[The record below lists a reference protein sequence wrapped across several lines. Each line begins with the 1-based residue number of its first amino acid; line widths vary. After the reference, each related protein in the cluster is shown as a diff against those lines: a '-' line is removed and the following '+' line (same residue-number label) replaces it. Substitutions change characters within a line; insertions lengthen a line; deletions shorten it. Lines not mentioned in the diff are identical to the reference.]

1 MDEKRL
7 KLTTHPSEY
16 EGETILKDGSVIL
29 LRPIKKDDADEWL
42 SFIQRL
48 SSRTKYLRLLHL
60 PQKMQLNDAI
70 RFCTVDYV
78 NTFAC
83 VAEVRIG
90 NRMQMVATGRYYR
103 LPRRASAEVAIAIQ
117 DDYQGKGLGTKL
129 MEYLANVARDNDITT
144 FESEILADNESMM
157 SIIRDYG
164 FHVTSR
170 FREGVFH
177 VVLNIARTRRVIKK
191 EEERER
197 RSTITSLT
205 SILYP
210 KSVAVIGASR
220 TQGTLGQLLV
230 QCLLESHFTGTVY
243 PVNPQASSI
252 MSVKAYPSVLTIP
265 DEIEL
270 AIIVVPAAT
279 VTQVVDECG
288 RKGVRAIIVIS
299 DGFKERG
306 SEGAAREKE
315 LRQIALGHGM
325 RLVGPN
331 CMGVINTDSS
341 ISLNATFSPVYP
353 PPGNIAFLSQSGAM
367 GLVILEYAKNLNLG
381 ISTFVSVGNRADVS
395 SNDLLQYWEEDPV
408 TKVIL
413 LYLESFGNPRKF
425 SRIARRVSAKKPIV
439 VVKGGSTQAGSRAA
453 SSHTGAMTTSKV
465 VADELFR
472 CAGIIRVDVMEE
484 LFNVASLLSNQPLPR
499 GKRLAIITNGGG
511 PGIIAADAA
520 VNNGL
525 SLPIFSEE
533 IAKTLK
539 QVIKRDIEIGNPIDM
554 TAGATAQEFEDVLKV
569 LARDE
574 GNDAVLS
581 IFIPPIVVNTNDME
595 KAITRVAALFRR
607 QNKPLIACF
616 LGQRGFKAK
625 LGTGNRY
632 VPTYSFPEE
641 AVVALAKTVD
651 YADIRRKPRGKLPK
665 YRHIKRLTAQN
676 IIIRAL
682 RGSAR
687 RPLWLK
693 PQEINELLE
702 CYGIRFMNSWLAR
715 SPEEAAT
722 VAADTGFPVAI
733 KLASS
738 TITHKTDVGGVVLGL
753 NTEGEVKQAYR
764 DIEDKLAN
772 QGRIKDMEG
781 VVVQKMI
788 EGDIETIIGVTQDPS
803 FGPLIMFG
811 SGGIYAELINDV
823 SFRLHPLTD
832 LDAEELVHSVKL
844 ADLYKGYR
852 GSPPADVAAI
862 QELLLRLSIMVEDL
876 PQIIELDFNPV
887 KVLPQ
892 GEGYWILD
900 ARILIR

>member
-1 MDEKRL
+1 MAIY
-7 KLTTHPSEY
+7 PSKY

-29 LRPIKKDDADEWL
+29 LRPINKDDAEEWL
-42 SFIQRL
+42 NFIQRL
-48 SSRTKYLRLLHL
+48 NSRTKYLRLLHL
-60 PQKMQLNDAI
+60 PQKMELNDAV
-70 RFCTVDYV
+70 RFCAVDYI

-83 VAEVRIG
+83 VAEVRVD
-90 NRMQMVATGRYYR
+90 NKMQVVATGRYYR
-103 LPRRASAEVAIAIQ
+103 LPRRTSAEVAIAIQ
-117 DDYQGKGLGTKL
+117 DNYQGKGLGTKL

-144 FESEILADNESMM
+144 FESEVLADNESMM

-170 FREGVFH
+170 FQEGVYH
-177 VVLNIARTRRVIKK
+177 VVLDITRTRRVIKK

-220 TQGTLGQLLV
+220 TQGTLGQLLI
-230 QCLLESHFTGTVY
+230 QCILESHFSGTVY
-243 PVNPQASSI
+243 PVNPKASSI
-252 MSVKAYPSVLTIP
+252 MSVKAYPSVLAIP

-270 AIIVVPAAT
+270 AIIAVPAAT
-279 VTQVVDECG
+279 VTKVVDECG

-306 SEGAAREKE
+306 PEGAAREKE
-315 LRQIALGHGM
+315 LRQITLGHGM

-341 ISLNATFSPVYP
+341 VNLNATFSLVYP

-395 SNDLLQYWEEDPV
+395 SNDLLQYWEEDPA

-465 VADELFR
+465 ISDELFR
-472 CAGIIRVDVMEE
+472 HAGIIRVDVMEE
-484 LFNVASLLSNQPLPR
+484 LFNVASLLSNQPLPKGR
-499 GKRLAIITNGGG
+499 RLAIITNGGG

-525 SLPIFSEE
+525 SLPIFPDET
-533 IAKTLK
+533 ARKLK
-539 QVIKRDIEIGNPIDM
+539 QVIRRDIKIGNPIDM

-574 GNDAVLS
+574 VNDAVLS
-581 IFIPPIVVNTNDME
+581 IFIPPIVVNTSDME

-607 QNKPLIACF
+607 QNKPLLACF
-616 LGQRGFKAK
+616 LGQRGFKIK
-625 LGTGNRY
+625 LGTGGRY

-651 YADIRRKPRGKLPK
+651 YAEIRQKPRGKMPK
-665 YRHIKRLTAQN
+665 FRGIKRLAAQN
-676 IIIRAL
+676 TIIRAL
-682 RGSAR
+682 RRSIR
-687 RPLWLK
+687 RPLWLE
-693 PQEINELLE
+693 PQEINELLNY
-702 CYGIRFMNSWLAR
+702 YGIRIMNTWLAK
-715 SPEEAAT
+715 SAEEAASMA
-722 VAADTGFPVAI
+722 VNAGFPVAI

-738 TITHKTDVGGVVLGL
+738 TITHKTDVGGVVLSL
-753 NTEGEVKQAYR
+753 NTEKEVKQAYR
-764 DIEDKLAN
+764 DIEERLVK
-772 QGRIKDMEG
+772 QGRSKDMDG
-781 VVVQKMI
+781 VIVQKMI
-788 EGDIETIIGVTQDPS
+788 EGGIETIIGVTQDPS

-811 SGGIYAELINDV
+811 SGGIYAELIKDV

-832 LDAEELVHSVKL
+832 LDAEELIRSVKL
-844 ADLYKGYR
+844 AELYKGYR
-852 GSPPADVAAI
+852 GSPSADVAAI
-862 QELLLRLSIMVEDL
+862 RELLLRLSIMVEDL